1 MRKIDGNCET
11 KKEVGLTVEEV
22 IEYQKTVKP
31 TKHVYGKYGTLAQKY
46 LPEHNVGKY
55 WALAGDLPEYLHN
68 VDKQADRLYTVMYN
82 KLSVSERFK
91 KTGDFIKD
99 LQIETEKQRLIEE
112 EILTSLVYVEW
123 WGDNMKTVISVLVG
137 IMKIFFL
144 GLVFLWTF
152 VMNVVGYLISIIGL
166 QK

>member
-1 MRKIDGNCET
+1 MRKIDGNCGT

-46 LPEHNVGKY
+46 LQEHNVGKY
-55 WALAGDLPEYLHN
+55 WVLAGDLPEYLHN

-82 KLSVSERFK
+82 KFSVLERFK
-91 KTGDFIKD
+91 KTGNFIKD

-112 EILTSLVYVEW
+112 EILISLVYV
-123 WGDNMKTVISVLVG
+123 D
-137 IMKIFFL
+137 
-144 GLVFLWTF
+144 
-152 VMNVVGYLISIIGL
+152 
-166 QK
+166 